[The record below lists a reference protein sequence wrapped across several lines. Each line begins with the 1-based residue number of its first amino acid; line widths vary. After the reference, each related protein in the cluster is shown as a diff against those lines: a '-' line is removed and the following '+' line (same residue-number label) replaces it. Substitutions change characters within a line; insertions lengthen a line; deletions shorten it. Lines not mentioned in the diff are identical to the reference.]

1 MPYYTL
7 MPMFGASLI
16 IDRSWTQILAL
27 YNLLQILGLLCW
39 ISLIREVT
47 IDDFVGQL
55 HWFPHAAH
63 ERRRI
68 QSAGHRNIAVNSK
81 G

>member
-55 HWFPHAAH
+55 HWFPHMNVGGSSQLVT
-63 ERRRI
+63 ETP
-68 QSAGHRNIAVNSK
+68 Q
-81 G
+81 